1 MFTDKSISK
10 SANLPLPSNSETFTG
25 DLTYYQTGLGA
36 CGVTST
42 SSDDIVSV
50 SHIIFDAAGSSSSKG
65 GNSNNNPLCGL
76 KLRAKRFDD
85 VRGAW
90 RSVDLTVVDRCTG
103 CEPSDIDVSYSAFDQ
118 IASRDKGRVEVTW
131 AWL

>member
-1 MFTDKSISK
+1 LTDNGISK
-10 SANLPLPSNSETFTG
+10 SANLPLPSNRETFTG

-50 SHIIFDAAGSSSSKG
+50 SHIIFDAAGSSSSTG

-85 VRGAW
+85 VRGEE

-103 CEPSDIDVSYSAFDQ
+103 CEPNDIDVSYLAFDQ